1 MTQTTEDVQRQNA
14 LEVIPSSMILEVKNG
29 KAKLQLTQSATG
41 HKLRQPI
48 EAWIPFNLNKG
59 QQALYRKIWESLSCF
74 MPRLI
79 PIAYENESLMKLAKF
94 FSRNNSGSENT
105 INQYIY
111 LVSKYCDW
119 IGTTPD
125 KLIENCFKD
134 GKTNTEAVY
143 RENERLDDY
152 VGDLQARDLAPKTVR
167 DHVKAIKAFFMVH
180 RIAVALPYHLSG
192 RKVSHDR
199 APKPDELQKLLD
211 VADSLRDR
219 VVVSM
224 LALGGFREG
233 TLVKLQYRHVKH
245 DLERN
250 IMPVHIHVEAEITK
264 GKYGD
269 YDTFLGPEAVNL
281 LKAYLELRRRGS
293 PSGKIPPETIADD
306 SPLIRSSQGRK
317 PKAIAEK
324 QIYNIVHNLY
334 FKADLLEKPSRANRY
349 SLCAHSIRK
358 FFRTQLTALGV
369 PSEYTEYMMGHKQS
383 TYHDIQMK
391 GIEFLRN
398 IYAASGL
405 SIKPK
410 TTTSKID
417 TLKEIIRAWGM
428 NPEELLTKK
437 ALTQPYRTV
446 IAPGY
451 EENQV
456 QTLSN
461 ALKEMM
467 RKELLL
473 AQNGK
478 E

>member
-1 MTQTTEDVQRQNA
+1 MTQTTEDLQRKTA
-14 LEVIPSSMILEVKNG
+14 LEIIPSSMILEVKDG
-29 KAKLQLTQSATG
+29 KVKLQLTKSATG
-41 HKLRQPI
+41 HRIRRPT
-48 EAWIPFNLNKG
+48 EAWMPLNLNTG
-59 QQALYRKIWESLSCF
+59 EQALYRKVFDALSCF

-79 PIAYENESLMKLAKF
+79 PIAYENASLMKMAKY
-94 FSRNNSGSENT
+94 FSRNHSGSQKT
-105 INQYIY
+105 ICHYVY
-111 LVSKYCDW
+111 FVSRYCDW

-125 KLIENCFKD
+125 ELIKNCVKDDKIDTDAIFK
-134 GKTNTEAVY
+134 
-143 RENERLDDY
+143 ENERLDDY
-152 VGDLQARDLAPKTVR
+152 VGDLQARNLAPKTVR

-180 RIAVALPYHLSG
+180 RITVALPYHLSG
-192 RKVSHDR
+192 RKASSDR
-199 APKPDELQKLLD
+199 APKPEELQKLLN
-211 VADSLRDR
+211 VANLLRDR

-245 DLERN
+245 DLEKN
-250 IMPVHIHVEAEITK
+250 VVPIHIHVEAEITK

-269 YDTFLGPEAVNL
+269 YDTFLGPEAAYAL
-281 LKAYLELRRRGS
+281 RDYLELRRKGS
-293 PSGKIPPETIADD
+293 PCGKVPPETITDD
-306 SPLIRSSQGRK
+306 SPLIRDTQGKK
-317 PKAIAEK
+317 PRAIAEK

-334 FKADLLEKPSRANRY
+334 FKSDLLEKPSRVNRY
-349 SLCAHSIRK
+349 SLCTHSIRK

-369 PSEYTEYMMGHKQS
+369 PAEYTEYMMGHKLS

-410 TTTSKID
+410 TSISKID

-428 NPEELLTKK
+428 NPDQILTTE
-437 ALTQPYRTV
+437 ALTQPHRTV
-446 IAPGY
+446 IAPDY